1 MALPWNEEFG
11 RWQSAGPSSIN
22 ASTDRRAV
30 YNSYFV
36 SVFTAPSETHTLS
49 APFTSSHPTLNEL
62 EIPVEMV
69 LTSLKQLDINKATG
83 SDGIPVRLLKETAD
97 QISPS
102 LTMLFNKSLRL
113 GIFRETGNSRIL
125 YPFSRKERET
135 LWRIT
140 ALFPFS
146 LSCPKFSSAAFWRVY
161 EIIYPTSSV
170 ANSMAFKLVDLVWLR
185 WPVSYIT
192 LAVNSTRVN
201 K

>member
-1 MALPWNEEFG
+1 MTNLGFPAAEDPTNKKKINSVKQTATQVFCCRKNDQQHEE
-11 RWQSAGPSSIN
+11 RRKQPATPSKPV
-22 ASTDRRAV
+22 T
-30 YNSYFV
+30 Y
-36 SVFTAPSETHTLS
+36 TLS

-135 LWRIT
+135 LWRII
-140 ALFPFS
+140 ALFPYS
-146 LSCPKFSSAAFWRVY
+146 LSSPEFSSAALWQVY
-161 EIIYPTSSV
+161 GIIYLTSSV
-170 ANSMAFKLVDLVWLR
+170 TNSMAF
-185 WPVSYIT
+185 
-192 LAVNSTRVN
+192 
-201 K
+201 